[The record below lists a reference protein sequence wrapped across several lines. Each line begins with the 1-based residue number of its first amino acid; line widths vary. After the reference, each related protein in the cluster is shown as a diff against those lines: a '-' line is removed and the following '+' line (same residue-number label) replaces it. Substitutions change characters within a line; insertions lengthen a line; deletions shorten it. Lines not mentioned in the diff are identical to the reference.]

1 MEVNVRYV
9 DASMV
14 QAKIC
19 IEATSQRVWDLVI
32 DIELPA
38 RLSPEL
44 QSGFDTWDT
53 FADVI
58 DTARR
63 TLVIGEPRRRRPTY
77 TDAVASVKNWHPR
90 TVRFSFGMAVIE
102 LVLAVTSWLEWV
114 SDRGGP
120 SPHPRARLYG
130 ADCGLRRAGGTTPP
144 HQPLTPTSP
153 VRDPCRNVLQ
163 IARRIAPVAPA
174 RRRARR
180 VGRPGRP
187 TRRWG
192 AESAARRRQQDLRS
206 AGRSRLRRPGAARA
220 ASRARP
226 SRSSACRTPG

>member
-90 TVRFSFGMAVIE
+90 TVRFSFGMVVIE

-114 SDRGGP
+114 SDRGGL
-120 SPHPRARLYG
+120 HLILALG
-130 ADCGLRRAGGTTPP
+130 FTV
-144 HQPLTPTSP
+144 LT
-153 VRDPCRNVLQ
+153 VVYVAQVVQR
-163 IARRIAPVAPA
+163 RRI
-174 RRRARR
+174 
-180 VGRPGRP
+180 
-187 TRRWG
+187 
-192 AESAARRRQQDLRS
+192 SH
-206 AGRSRLRRPGAARA
+206 
-220 ASRARP
+220 
-226 SRSSACRTPG
+226 